1 MARKK
6 KTDDNTES
14 NNINNPVIND
24 DIDFYFIEFCN
35 IHNIKDIYKI
45 PAPQY
50 VAALIYINH
59 KYIKPNRIIYNTGP
73 ERYKY
78 NLLAINALA
87 DKLIYMSYI
96 YNQPIT
102 LLSFSHFSGINYS
115 YICTWKHENIVITID
130 LNKEKEKEYIYKY
143 NIDNSAARGGVVTIG
158 YKQIYEKIVHNQ
170 IHNADLLAVYKSGVN
185 SIAYANRVHDRYD
198 GRKDT
203 SGPAFDMIA
212 AAESLGISGKIAA
225 LTDKKSDNNNNKV
238 S

>member
-6 KTDDNTES
+6 KTEDNTEL
-14 NNINNPVIND
+14 NNNTVIQD
-24 DIDFYFIEFCN
+24 DIDYYFIEFCN
-35 IHNIKDIYKI
+35 LHNIKDIYKI

-78 NLLAINALA
+78 NLFAIDMLA
-87 DKLIYMSYI
+87 DRFLYMSYI

-102 LLSFSHFSGINYS
+102 LLNFSHFSGINYS
-115 YICTWKHENIVITID
+115 YICTWKHENVYITID
-130 LNKEKEKEYIYKY
+130 PTKEKEKEYIYKY
-143 NIDNSAARGGVVTIG
+143 NINNSAGRGGVVTIG
-158 YKQIYEKIVHNQ
+158 YKQIYEKLISNQ
-170 IHNADLLAVYKSGVN
+170 INNADMLVHYKGGVN
-185 SIAYANRVHDRYD
+185 SIAWSNRVHDKHD
-198 GRKDT
+198 NRKDDG
-203 SGPAFDMIA
+203 GPVFDIIT